1 MNKIEEIAN
10 NYVESFGE
18 VLSGFKYGFADLKE
32 FTSKYYFNFV
42 FKQMN
47 GEIPKEPPVAG
58 GHCGFTI
65 EKRTLKIENLTFAD
79 LGILESNERELNE
92 VYDKIK
98 DIKEN
103 KSSLS
108 WLKSKFELS
117 SKQLLEIKR
126 TIENTEFKKETILE
140 QLNRIIKTTTNN
152 NYN

>member
-18 VLSGFKYGFADLKE
+18 VLPGFKYGFANLKE
-32 FTSKYYFNFV
+32 FTSKYYFDFV

-47 GEIPKEPPVAG
+47 GKIPKEPPIAG
-58 GHCGFTI
+58 GSCGFTI
-65 EKRTLKIENLTFAD
+65 EKKTLKIKNLTYFE
-79 LGILESNERELNE
+79 LGMLESNEKELNE
-92 VYDKIK
+92 IYDKIK
-98 DIKEN
+98 NIKEN

-117 SKQLLEIKR
+117 SKQLLEIKK
-126 TIENTEFKKETILE
+126 TIENTEFEKETVLE

-152 NYN
+152 THN